1 MIRILGGSL
10 CYGARNHP
18 LSVPHPPLSDIP
30 SLSFPIPFLCYW
42 YYLPSRAPSAT
53 SGISAAG
60 HGTRTAAGQKSW
72 SGELEWGGLQAW
84 LNQGRC
90 DCKELFGGRDPLV
103 LSSGDVDLKRA
114 PGLGM
119 RLTLAIP
126 ALRRLRQGPG
136 RGPGDMV
143 AKALAMPSL
152 IACAPPTS
160 KSRSKLNVVVH
171 ICHPSTSRARQEAE
185 MAESPQSLWA
195 SSRESTAETR
205 GTLAQGGG

>member
-1 MIRILGGSL
+1 MTS
-10 CYGARNHP
+10 P
-18 LSVPHPPLSDIP
+18 LSPFS
-30 SLSFPIPFLCYW
+30 IPFLCHW
-42 YYLPSRAPSAT
+42 YYLPSRALWCHQQYVPGAT

-60 HGTRTAAGQKSW
+60 HGTRTAAGHGTRTGSQKSW

-90 DCKELFGGRDPLV
+90 DCKELFDGRDPLV
-103 LSSGDVDLKRA
+103 LSSGDVDLKLA
-114 PGLGM
+114 PGLGV

-160 KSRSKLNVVVH
+160 KSRSKLNVAVH
-171 ICHPSTSRARQEAE
+171 ICHPSTSRARREAE

-195 SSRESTAETR
+195 PSRESTAEIR